1 MKTMMKISVAVAAGV
16 FSITPVS
23 TSNAAAQSF
32 TAPNAA
38 VDASMNSAGGQTLS
52 LAASA
57 EAARCSWGANPP
69 YLSGRT
75 VNASVWSSSC
85 PGGFHYTGVL
95 QRKRW
100 YGWQDLASKSWYGS
114 IGFSLSKGCKAG
126 TTFTYRSYV
135 VDGVGTHKFSPQR
148 RFKCR

>member
-1 MKTMMKISVAVAAGV
+1 MKTMMKISAAVAAGV
-16 FSITPVS
+16 FSITPAS
-23 TSNAAAQSF
+23 ISSAAAQSF
-32 TAPNAA
+32 TVPAA
-38 VDASMNSAGGQTLS
+38 AADTSTNSAGGQALS

-69 YLSGRT
+69 YMSGRT

-85 PGGFHYTGVL
+85 PGAFSYTGVL

-100 YGWQDLASKSWYGS
+100 YGWQDLASKSWHGS
-114 IGFSLSKGCKAG
+114 MGFSLTKGCKAG

-135 VDGVGTHKFSPQR
+135 VDGVGTHQFSPQR

>member
-1 MKTMMKISVAVAAGV
+1 MKAMMKISSVVAAGV
-16 FSITPVS
+16 FSITPVGLS
-23 TSNAAAQSF
+23 SAAAQSF
-32 TAPNAA
+32 AAPAAA
-38 VDASMNSAGGQTLS
+38 VGTSTNSAGGQTLS

-85 PGGFHYTGVL
+85 PGGFRYTGVL

-100 YGWQDLASKSWYGS
+100 YGWQDLASKSWNGS
-114 IGFSLSKGCKAG
+114 MGFSLSKGCKAG

-135 VDGVGTHKFSPQR
+135 VDGVGTHKFSAQR
-148 RFKCR
+148 RFTCR

>member
-32 TAPNAA
+32 TTPAAA
-38 VDASMNSAGGQTLS
+38 VDASMNSAGGRTLS

-57 EAARCSWGANPP
+57 AARCSWGANPP
-69 YLSGRT
+69 YLSGGT

-85 PGGFHYTGVL
+85 PGGFRYTGVL

-114 IGFSLSKGCKAG
+114 MGFSLSKGCKAG

-135 VDGVGTHKFSPQR
+135 VDGVGTHKFSAQR